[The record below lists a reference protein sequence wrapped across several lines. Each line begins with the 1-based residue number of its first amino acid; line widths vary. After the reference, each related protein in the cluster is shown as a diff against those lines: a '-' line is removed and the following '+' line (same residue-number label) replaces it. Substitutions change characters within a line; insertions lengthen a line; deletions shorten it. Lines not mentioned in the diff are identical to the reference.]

1 MSSIVLSWCFS
12 GNIDV
17 QDQKYFPFRFWA
29 VLRKTPDTLL
39 HLVDDAGQPVTLDVR
54 NAVESAFRRA
64 VRRFRSVDEAVL
76 AGMAESVAASIAR
89 KRSEIRAVK
98 RYAVVA
104 VDGKVQEW
112 LRRHP
117 RLEVA
122 GCETTDLERAMG
134 GAVDSALVD
143 VETKQLFDQMKAR
156 LSERDRHI
164 LVLIEQD
171 RGSPRD
177 VAEALGLTY
186 TAAAKAIQRAKER
199 VAEILSSSGVHRHG
213 GTKGAER

>member
-1 MSSIVLSWCFS
+1 M
-12 GNIDV
+12 
-17 QDQKYFPFRFWA
+17 QDQKYFPLRFWT

-39 HLVDDAGQPVTLDVR
+39 HLVDDAGQPVKTDVR
-54 NAVESAFRRA
+54 KAVESAFRRA

-76 AGMAESVAASIAR
+76 AGMAESVAASITR
-89 KRSEIRAVK
+89 RRSEIRAVK
-98 RYAVVA
+98 QYAVVA
-104 VDGKVQEW
+104 VDGRVRDW

-117 RLEVA
+117 RLEIA
-122 GCETTDLERAMG
+122 GCETTELERALG
-134 GAVDSALVD
+134 GAADSAIVD
-143 VETKQLFDQMKAR
+143 VETKRLFDQMKAR

-213 GTKGAER
+213 GIKGV